1 MSKQIN
7 NAPPICYA
15 FDSYI
20 ENGNLYIVTKE
31 YSEIQG
37 FNVACNNQIR
47 LSRAKEI
54 VQMLSENIKLLE
66 NSK

>member
-1 MSKQIN
+1 MCDS
-7 NAPPICYA
+7 

-31 YSEIQG
+31 FSEMQG
-37 FNVACNNQIR
+37 FYVACNNQVR
-47 LSRAKEI
+47 LIRAKEI
-54 VQMLSENIKLLE
+54 VQMLYENIKLLE